1 MRYQRTIAKAVSCSG
16 VGLHS
21 GKKVDLR
28 LVPAPMDAGIVFIRT
43 DIDHGR
49 SAKVA
54 ASVGRVAATSLST
67 ILSENST
74 MVHTVE
80 HLLSALSGMQIDNLF
95 VELNSEELPIM
106 DGSAA
111 PFVALLQ
118 EAGIVEQ
125 PKPQPQIKIL
135 EPIKV
140 EQNGKQVMIKPAP
153 SYKISYTIE
162 FDHNTVS
169 KQYYHYEASP
179 ASYQREIA
187 AARTFGFLSEVETLW
202 AQGYAKGGSLEN
214 AVIIG
219 EDGVLNKEGLR
230 YPDEFVRHKV
240 LDLIGD
246 LSLLGMPLIGHL
258 IAVRSGHALHTELAA
273 KILAEKDKW
282 TIVEA
287 EQPEAVYPALRP
299 VTPSAFLSVIW
310 GQPQPSIQ

>member
-1 MRYQRTIAKAVSCSG
+1 
-16 VGLHS
+16 VGT
-21 GKKVDLR
+21 
-28 LVPAPMDAGIVFIRT
+28 GIVFIRT
-43 DIDHGR
+43 DTRHHGR
-49 SAKVA
+49 PAKIVA
-54 ASVGRVAATSLST
+54 SISQLASTALAT
-67 ILSENST
+67 ILAQDSA
-74 MVHTVE
+74 MVYTVE
-80 HLLSALSGMQIDNLF
+80 HLMSALSGMQVDNLYA
-95 VELNSEELPIM
+95 ELNSAELPIM

-118 EAGIVEQ
+118 EAGVVEQ
-125 PKPQPQIKIL
+125 AKSQPQIKIL

-140 EQNGKQVMIKPAP
+140 EQDGKQVMIKPSS

-179 ASYQREIA
+179 VSYQGEIA
-187 AARTFGFLSEVETLW
+187 SARTFGFLSEVEALW

-230 YPDEFVRHKV
+230 YPDEFVRHKI

-246 LSLLGMPLIGHL
+246 LSLVGMPVIGHL

-282 TIVEA
+282 TVVEA
-287 EQPEAVYPALRP
+287 DQPEAVYPTLQP
-299 VTPSAFLSVIW
+299 VTQSAFFSVIW
-310 GQPQPSIQ
+310 GQPYPSSR